1 MSYSYYSDK
10 LCVNSWI
17 SKAKTI
23 ALKQYVFKK
32 GSLYFA
38 NTWIGLDS
46 SSYDL
51 KSYTSHVGILF
62 CFVSLI
68 FRKQDPYEQFFND
81 LGLTFI
87 EELKFMWV

>member
-10 LCVNSWI
+10 LCVNGWI

-23 ALKQYVFKK
+23 ALKQYMFKK

-38 NTWIGLDS
+38 NTGIGLDS

-51 KSYTSHVGILF
+51 KSNTLIYGDFILF
-62 CFVSLI
+62 SESNFQKTRSIWTI
-68 FRKQDPYEQFFND
+68 F
-81 LGLTFI
+81 
-87 EELKFMWV
+87 

>member
-1 MSYSYYSDK
+1 MSYSHYSDK

-23 ALKQYVFKK
+23 ALKQYIFKK
-32 GSLYFA
+32 VSLYFA

-51 KSYTSHVGILF
+51 KSNTLTYDDFILF
-62 CFVSLI
+62 SESNFQKTRSIWTI
-68 FRKQDPYEQFFND
+68 F
-81 LGLTFI
+81 
-87 EELKFMWV
+87 